1 LKLTRQL
8 LLVILRLLEPKQ
20 LLYCL
25 LYLCPLCWCI
35 SSNSAANTI

>member
-8 LLVILRLLEPKQ
+8 LLVLLRLMEPKQ

-25 LYLCPLCWCI
+25 LYMYL
-35 SSNSAANTI
+35 